1 MRVWRECRD
10 AGPACQQECC
20 PGHTL
25 AEHIC
30 LGYYWV
36 WREPIAILTRA
47 ASAASAM
54 KSGMGAQWLLEDT
67 ILERLPPHLQHV
79 AFELGPLVEAQEAVV
94 RQRHLTGHGHLTTA
108 DHADVGNGMVR
119 RAKGT
124 RGDDGG
130 VAAGPAGDT
139 VGASGVQDF
148 GQRHGWQDSGEPT
161 GQYGCACFCRPQQQM
176 IADQNSTA

>member
-1 MRVWRECRD
+1 MGLGRETKHGGRL
-10 AGPACQQECC
+10 AGTVD
-20 PGHTL
+20 PGVIHRQVSSCLPVTDEETIAERL
-25 AEHIC
+25 A
-30 LGYYWV
+30 
-36 WREPIAILTRA
+36 
-47 ASAASAM
+47 
-54 KSGMGAQWLLEDT
+54 QDLEDMA
-67 ILERLPPHLQHV
+67 L
-79 AFELGPLVEAQEAVV
+79 ELGQLIQEQDAVV
-94 RQRHLTGHGHLTTA
+94 RQRHLTGHGQLTTA
-108 DHADVGNGMVR
+108 DHADIGNGMVR

-161 GQYGCACFCRPQQQM
+161 GQDRYAFFCRPQQQM